1 MFFGSGSLHPQER
14 ATKRMKIRPLSAP
27 TDTSQ
32 FREIRIESA
41 REAPESFRATEE
53 EMRSKSIEEFECQLT
68 ARDGGALFVGAFKGS
83 SLVGVAALFFE
94 SSQKLSHKATV
105 GSVFVNPTHR
115 KNGIGRALVSEL
127 LSIAREDKKLLQ
139 LNLAVNT
146 TNTTAVEL
154 YKSLGFAIF
163 GTEPNAVVFDG
174 ESHDEH
180 HMQCVL

>member
-1 MFFGSGSLHPQER
+1 
-14 ATKRMKIRPLSAP
+14 MKIRPLSAS
-27 TDTSQ
+27 TDSLQ
-32 FREIRIESA
+32 FREIRIEST

-53 EMRSKSIEEFECQLT
+53 EMRSKSIEEFESQL
-68 ARDGGALFVGAFKGS
+68 AAQNGASLFVGAFKGS

-105 GSVFVNPTHR
+105 GSVFVTPVHR
-115 KNGIGRALVSEL
+115 KNGIGRALMSEL
-127 LSIAREDKKLLQ
+127 LAIAREDEKLSQ

-163 GTEPNAVVFDG
+163 GTEPNAAVVNG
-174 ESHDEH
+174 KSHDEY